1 MQDVTVHRSIKIVVV
16 SISTPMIMVGIAD
29 PYQLDSDHAL
39 LDGGGL
45 RGGIDTPKQ
54 SGEFQVSASKTN
66 PCWDLIR

>member
-1 MQDVTVHRSIKIVVV
+1 
-16 SISTPMIMVGIAD
+16 MIMVGIAD